1 MFLKKNSGKTIYCD
15 TWQDV
20 INNLTFNVSLGNLEQ
35 AKSMMQGKHGCK
47 QWYFVEG
54 FKTDLIYKRESL
66 NGSRTA
72 K

>member
-1 MFLKKNSGKTIYCD
+1 MMFLTKNNGKTIYCD

-20 INNLTFNVSLGNLEQ
+20 INNLTIHVSPGDFEQ

-47 QWYFVEG
+47 QWYFVNG
-54 FKTDLIYKRESL
+54 FKTDILYKRESL
-66 NGSRTA
+66 NGNSN